1 MPDKKLMRQIKAS
14 STHYYTYLHCHSEC
28 SVYQHAKADRQT
40 ILELPHR
47 FARETVA
54 LLSNI
59 PSDVRRSLVAFDK
72 RLHYELY
79 KVHSALPPTYCLSPI
94 IYPPEVYCCPSRYVY
109 GAMSTEPPRT
119 PDPSALGES
128 WVVASTISIKD
139 HDSSPTA
146 SNDPASPTPAPR
158 REKPVD
164 PAKPVNKTT
173 NPKPKPNPD
182 QTQNQSKLSESLT
195 SSTSSWSMS
204 MSGPELVMPSIYE
217 VPISEASWVAPN
229 MRSADKKAPQMR
241 KRRKITRSENQTS
254 QPGIKPE
261 ASDAGSSAS
270 GHRTKKPSVV
280 AKLSSLYHQQRT
292 LLRTGINTLLIALIM
307 HLLILPEL
315 IYQAQDLCAFPAI
328 QSAYPASCIPLHPR
342 AVPSNPFRA
351 PISPEETIIAA
362 QNTLEA
368 IFTSTLS
375 TLTPLAQTLKDSE
388 STLSTLHTNL
398 QTSLPDARNALALE
412 FQGSDAALRAA
423 AWEFDSLR
431 ADLRSAIDSL
441 LASPLA
447 LESGGATSIARDTRL
462 AAQLRRRAEYLDRL
476 RAQLRNKAE
485 SLGGRFATLD
495 DHLEAINGIVS
506 RESRRASMMNGE
518 GRHVDAVGQRGEGLL
533 YSLSSYAGFSARLF
547 GSSSSS
553 SSSSDSYDGST
564 DPSSA
569 AGSSADAPQRPTSTL
584 ALLRLAATQHR
595 VVADEVA
602 RLARALRDE
611 QRARSGPTW

>member
-1 MPDKKLMRQIKAS
+1 
-14 STHYYTYLHCHSEC
+14 
-28 SVYQHAKADRQT
+28 
-40 ILELPHR
+40 
-47 FARETVA
+47 
-54 LLSNI
+54 
-59 PSDVRRSLVAFDK
+59 
-72 RLHYELY
+72 
-79 KVHSALPPTYCLSPI
+79 
-94 IYPPEVYCCPSRYVY
+94 
-109 GAMSTEPPRT
+109 
-119 PDPSALGES
+119 
-128 WVVASTISIKD
+128 
-139 HDSSPTA
+139 
-146 SNDPASPTPAPR
+146 
-158 REKPVD
+158 
-164 PAKPVNKTT
+164 
-173 NPKPKPNPD
+173 
-182 QTQNQSKLSESLT
+182 
-195 SSTSSWSMS
+195 

-217 VPISEASWVAPN
+217 VPISEASWVAPHL
-229 MRSADKKAPQMR
+229 RSADKNATKMR
-241 KRRKITRSENQTS
+241 KRRKITPSEKQTRQS
-254 QPGIKPE
+254 GIKLE
-261 ASDAGSSAS
+261 ATNAGPSAS
-270 GHRTKKPSVV
+270 GHGTKKPSVI
-280 AKLSSLYHQQRT
+280 AKLSSLYQEQRT
-292 LLRTGINTLLIALIM
+292 LLRTAINTLLIALIM

-315 IYQAQDLCAFPAI
+315 VYQAQDLCAFPTI
-328 QSAYPASCIPLHPR
+328 QSTYPASCVPLHPR
-342 AVPSNPFRA
+342 ALPSNPFHSTSA
-351 PISPEETIIAA
+351 PLSPEETIIAA

-375 TLTPLAQTLKDSE
+375 ALTPLAQTLKDSE

-441 LASPLA
+441 LSSPLA
-447 LESGGATSIARDTRL
+447 LESGGAASIARDTRL

-495 DHLEAINGIVS
+495 DHLEAVDGIVS
-506 RESRRASMMNGE
+506 RESRRASMLNGE
-518 GRHVDAVGQRGEGLL
+518 GKHVDASGQRGEGLL
-533 YSLSSYAGFSARLF
+533 HSLSSYAGFSARLF

-553 SSSSDSYDGST
+553 SSDSDSNSNPQDQAP

-569 AGSSADAPQRPTSTL
+569 APPSADAVQRPTSTL